1 MEKTVTVT
9 QRNFKHLREQYGVKL
24 KDIADVCNLSQQTVS
39 SFEKCKG
46 EYTQINARSYN
57 GDMMI
62 AALQSFIIKKM
73 NKYDDNEKDINV
85 GRGKYNKITDIKRKD
100 FLEYLKQYLFVNSIS
115 MGEFCNMCDLSTSQ
129 FQDWYIERNPML
141 SKKALRNISNATGWS
156 YTDIKSGNFINV
168 KGEKPM
174 SYVPTSKSI
183 IPEKHD
189 VEQETPKKSIK
200 YIVPTINPEIPEKHD
215 IEQETHKK
223 NTRFVY
229 DETGF
234 FIEYDIVQHVKQRI
248 PKDTFIKAINGEV

>member
-9 QRNFKHLREQYGVKL
+9 QRNFKHLREQYGAKL

-39 SFEKCKG
+39 NFEKCKG

-62 AALQSFIIKKM
+62 AALQNLIDEKLKKHTEGSE
-73 NKYDDNEKDINV
+73 DTCV
-85 GRGKYNKITDIKRKD
+85 GKRRYNKLTDIPRRV
-100 FLEYLKQYLFVNSIS
+100 FVERLENYLNTEHITLE
-115 MGEFCNMCDLSTSQ
+115 EFCKMCELSTAQ
-129 FQDWYIERNPML
+129 FEDWYIERNPML
-141 SKKALRNISNATGWS
+141 SKQALRHITASTGWT
-156 YTDIKSGNFINV
+156 YNDIKSGDFVTTKNNA
-168 KGEKPM
+168 KGEKSM

-183 IPEKHD
+183 TPEK
-189 VEQETPKKSIK
+189 Q
-200 YIVPTINPEIPEKHD
+200 D

-223 NTRFVY
+223 NTRFIC

-248 PKDTFIKAINGEV
+248 PKDMFIKAINGEV

>member
-24 KDIADVCNLSQQTVS
+24 KDIADVCNLSQQTVN

-46 EYTQINARSYN
+46 EYTHVNARSYN
-57 GDMMI
+57 GDMII
-62 AALQSFIIKKM
+62 AALQNLI
-73 NKYDDNEKDINV
+73 NEKLKKHDSSEYINV

-100 FLEYLKQYLFVNSIS
+100 FLEDLKQYLFVNSIS
-115 MGEFCNMCDLSTSQ
+115 MEEFCNMCDLSTSQ

-141 SKKALRNISNATGWS
+141 SKKALRSISNATGWS

-168 KGEKPM
+168 EREKPM
-174 SYVPTSKSI
+174 SYVPTSKSET
-183 IPEKHD
+183 PEKHD
-189 VEQETPKKSIK
+189 IEQETPKKSIK
-200 YIVPTINPEIPEKHD
+200 YIVPTIKSETPEKHD

>member
-24 KDIADVCNLSQQTVS
+24 KDIADVCNLSQQTVN

-57 GDMMI
+57 SDMMI
-62 AALQSFIIKKM
+62 AALQNMI
-73 NKYDDNEKDINV
+73 NEKLKKHDDSTENNV
-85 GRGKYNKITDIKRKD
+85 GKGRYNKITDIKRKD
-100 FLEYLKQYLFVNSIS
+100 FLKDLKQYLFVNNIS
-115 MGEFCNMCDLSTSQ
+115 MDEFCNMCDISANT

-141 SKKALRNISNATGWS
+141 SNKALRNISNATGWA
-156 YTDIKSGNFINV
+156 YTDIKSGNFINS
-168 KGEKPM
+168 KGEKTM
-174 SYVPTSKSI
+174 SYVPDRKSI
-183 IPEKHD
+183 TPEK
-189 VEQETPKKSIK
+189 P
-200 YIVPTINPEIPEKHD
+200 D
-215 IEQETHKK
+215 IGQETHKK
-223 NTRFVY
+223 NTKFVC

>member
-24 KDIADVCNLSQQTVS
+24 KDIADVCNLSQQTVN

-57 GDMMI
+57 SDMMI
-62 AALQSFIIKKM
+62 AALQNMI
-73 NKYDDNEKDINV
+73 NEKLKKHDDSIENNV
-85 GRGKYNKITDIKRKD
+85 GKGRYNKLTDIKRKD
-100 FLEYLKQYLFVNSIS
+100 FLEDLKQYLFVNSIS
-115 MGEFCNMCDLSTSQ
+115 MEEFCNMCDLSLNT

-156 YTDIKSGNFINV
+156 YNDIKSGNFINA

-174 SYVPTSKSI
+174 SYALTSK
-183 IPEKHD
+183 
-189 VEQETPKKSIK
+189 
-200 YIVPTINPEIPEKHD
+200 PEIINIHPIKLNTPSPEKHD

-223 NTRFVY
+223 NIRY
-229 DETGF
+229 ICDETGF
-234 FIEYDIVQHVKQRI
+234 YMEYDIVQHVKQPI
-248 PKDTFIKAINGEV
+248 SKDIFIKAIDREV

>member
-24 KDIADVCNLSQQTVS
+24 KDIADVCNLSQQTVN

-46 EYTQINARSYN
+46 EYIQINARSYN

-62 AALQSFIIKKM
+62 AALQNLI
-73 NKYDDNEKDINV
+73 NEKLKKHAERSEDTHV
-85 GRGKYNKITDIKRKD
+85 GKGRYNKLTDISRRT
-100 FLEYLKQYLFVNSIS
+100 FVERLRNYLNTERITLE
-115 MGEFCNMCDLSTSQ
+115 EFCKMCDLATSQ

-141 SKKALRNISNATGWS
+141 SKSALRYITAATGWT
-156 YTDIKSGNFINV
+156 YDDIKSGDFVIAKNNA

-183 IPEKHD
+183 TPEK
-189 VEQETPKKSIK
+189 Q
-200 YIVPTINPEIPEKHD
+200 D

-223 NTRFVY
+223 NTRFVC

-248 PKDTFIKAINGEV
+248 SKDAFIKAINGEV